1 MRKKINFRKISR
13 QGFDSPRLH
22 YKFKKENIIL
32 MAKGWKNF
40 KNFKE
45 ENKTRANRI
54 KEDNDLKNLIRTT
67 KSLSVKDLKDQNAEL
82 YKQKKLREDSL
93 VSALDKNILKSEKLI
108 TEAKKIK
115 ALREME
121 NCDK

>member
-1 MRKKINFRKISR
+1 
-13 QGFDSPRLH
+13 
-22 YKFKKENIIL
+22 